1 MNLICEK
8 TTLKSVSRCMYCGS
22 PSFGK
27 GCRYGPKGTHFHPTD
42 PRKCSWCGSPD
53 YGKGCKLN
61 PFNNLH
67 IHGIEYNT
75 MIKENMEG
83 VLQNQLFLSLLKQD
97 ITDYQAYKLNLIDK
111 CGNKIKEPITEEE
124 KQSLTPAVKTI
135 LRIKKFLGPKL
146 DLIEH
151 VTLLEKTQKI
161 DFNKEKYQKLIAYE
175 NKVNDIIEQFHRLVE
190 SAYKDGISF
199 EDLENLIQK

>member
-53 YGKGCKLN
+53 YGKGCKIN

-75 MIKENMEG
+75 MIKESMQN
-83 VLQNQLFLSLLKQD
+83 VLQNQLLLNLLKQN
-97 ITDYQAYKLNLIDK
+97 IVEYQAYKLNLIDK
-111 CGNKIKEPITEEE
+111 HGNKIKEPLTEEE
-124 KQSLTPAVKTI
+124 KQALSPAIKTI
-135 LRIKKFLGPKL
+135 LKIKKFLGPKL
-146 DLIEH
+146 ELIEH
-151 VTLLEKTQKI
+151 VTLLENSQKTE
-161 DFNKEKYQKLIAYE
+161 FNREKYQKLITYE

-190 SAYKDGISF
+190 CACQDGISF
-199 EDLENLIQK
+199 EELESLIQK